1 MLGQR
6 RDVCHLD
13 TAEVGFY
20 LIALVW
26 KNFAML
32 PFFFNLFKNFVMFY
46 CVHVFLCVGARVGV
60 WVRMLTFLLHSPEV
74 KQ

>member
-1 MLGQR
+1 
-6 RDVCHLD
+6 
-13 TAEVGFY
+13 
-20 LIALVW
+20 
-26 KNFAML
+26 ML